1 MVRTY
6 SYNPSTQG
14 NAFQPFITES
24 SPSSSSFTP
33 STPPCEVKRRENVE
47 LVPAQQRTV
56 ISTERCLCGP
66 GFSSYA
72 MPFHS
77 PHIDPVGSIVGL
89 RVLYVDGKLCYVP
102 VEPQLNY
109 MINQQFGNGFCAHHA
124 GNLATVQMM
133 DNSYNERKHGWKD
146 NSHESHP
153 SDPVQRSS
161 IQERHQENNAVDNR
175 QMKQTFATT
184 RGSVRGL
191 ESNEHADGPPWTL
204 SHPQPRSGV
213 RRSSLWFGN
222 EPEQITNT
230 RTSNGNTKE
239 RTAAL
244 IPYNAIS
251 ASMPNLSKRNLSE
264 SEQHKLDLLKQIEE
278 NKRRRELEKE
288 QERLEEEREMQ
299 RIERYNEKIR
309 REREEEERAV
319 RERARLAEK
328 RNTQAYESRPPRQQ
342 RRMSSPRHEP
352 PRSPSPNE
360 APRLEWWEKK
370 PSWQQRA
377 EDERVIPNA
386 GSKPPR
392 TPSHR
397 TNSRHSSSNYD
408 PVASVENHKSE
419 REGSRAQ
426 RRSQTPADH
435 RASSAASEK
444 RTSTRDSRRMSRH
457 DSQTSIRSTERH
469 LLEPAEDQGF
479 DGNVAKDARGR
490 PTSFVIT

>member
-133 DNSYNERKHGWKD
+133 DNSYNERKHGEQRGGQSTDEADVCNDSRLGTWTGEQRTRRWSTMDTLTSTAEIRSKAF
-146 NSHESHP
+146 ES
-153 SDPVQRSS
+153 V
-161 IQERHQENNAVDNR
+161 I
-175 QMKQTFATT
+175 
-184 RGSVRGL
+184 
-191 ESNEHADGPPWTL
+191 
-204 SHPQPRSGV
+204 
-213 RRSSLWFGN
+213 
-222 EPEQITNT
+222 INT

-309 REREEEERAV
+309 REKEEEERAV

-397 TNSRHSSSNYD
+397 TNSSRHSSSNYD

-479 DGNVAKDARGR
+479 DGNVAKCVLVSLFNHRIR
-490 PTSFVIT
+490 VLKVKTK